1 MLVMCS
7 LYYSPKL
14 MTGANKRFEQL
25 ALEIVRNGHSLS
37 LVVRKGCHVPSLSKL
52 GVNYIEVPNFPFLKR
67 VFDIVYLSVI
77 FFIFHIKKHKLISDY
92 NPIPP
97 TLFFSSNQYQL
108 IHDARLFDS
117 FQRWGRFSSFLM
129 KLQWRSLNKVV
140 TVSNFT
146 KESLVERMAKIERQN
161 VVVSYN
167 GLSDEYFSP
176 TLDPKKNRDIDIF
189 YLATFEERKN
199 HKALI
204 MALDLIADHCNV
216 ILLGR
221 DLGTKPDIL
230 DLLKMRCQQ
239 HTVSLIESTDEQSLL
254 DLYARTKLF
263 VSPSLY
269 EGFGM
274 PLIEAK
280 LRGCQVCCSDIPV
293 FREVMAEDAVY
304 FDPYNIQLIGNC
316 IIEQLATY
324 DSMDIVLSH
333 KSAVDRLKY
342 RYSWHNI
349 AARLVDDLSFTYK

>member
-7 LYYSPKL
+7 LYYSPVII
-14 MTGANKRFEQL
+14 TGANKRFEQL
-25 ALEIVRNGHSLS
+25 ALEIVRNGHALS
-37 LVVRKGCHVPSLSKL
+37 LVIRKGCHVPSLNNLS
-52 GVNYIEVPNFPFLKR
+52 VHYIEVPNFPFLKR
-67 VFDIVYLSVI
+67 LFDTVYLSVL
-77 FFIFHIKKHKLISDY
+77 FLSFHIKKHKLISDY

-146 KESLVERMAKIERQN
+146 KESLVERMPKIKRQN

-167 GLSDEYFSP
+167 GLSDEYFLP
-176 TLDPKKNRDIDIF
+176 TLDSTNTRDVDVF

-204 MALDLIADHCNV
+204 MALDLITDHCNV

-221 DLGTKPDIL
+221 DLGTKSEIQ
-230 DLLKMRCQQ
+230 DLLKTHCRQ

-280 LRGCQVCCSDIPV
+280 LRGCQICCSDIPV
-293 FREVMAEDAVY
+293 FREVMADDAVY
-304 FDPYNIQLIGNC
+304 FDPNNVELIANC
-316 IIEQLATY
+316 VIEQLAAY
-324 DSMDIVLSH
+324 DSTYVVHSH
-333 KSAVDRLKY
+333 KSAVDRLRH

-349 AARLVDDLSFTYK
+349 AEKLVADLSIISR